1 MVVGGVPLCKHYVV
15 VGNLLDFKKG
25 VRIEYLFLLKNSTS
39 ETLLK
44 FVCFCRRIIVKKILY
59 AYQVH
64 SNYCKKIEWWCFFSL
79 AMYRIL
85 LELRISRYVIFLG
98 DAKVAQ

>member
-15 VGNLLDFKKG
+15 VGYLLDFKKG
-25 VRIEYLFLLKNSTS
+25 VRIEYLVLLKNSTS

-44 FVCFCRRIIVKKILY
+44 FVCFCGRIIVKRILY

-64 SNYCKKIEWWCFFSL
+64 SNYCKKIEW
-79 AMYRIL
+79 
-85 LELRISRYVIFLG
+85 
-98 DAKVAQ
+98 

>member
-15 VGNLLDFKKG
+15 VGYLLDFKKG
-25 VRIEYLFLLKNSTS
+25 VRIEYLF
-39 ETLLK
+39 
-44 FVCFCRRIIVKKILY
+44 CFCRRIIVKRILN

-64 SNYCKKIEWWCFFSL
+64 SNYCKKIEWRCIFSL
-79 AMYRIL
+79 AIYRIL
-85 LELRISRYVIFLG
+85 LELRISKYVIFLG